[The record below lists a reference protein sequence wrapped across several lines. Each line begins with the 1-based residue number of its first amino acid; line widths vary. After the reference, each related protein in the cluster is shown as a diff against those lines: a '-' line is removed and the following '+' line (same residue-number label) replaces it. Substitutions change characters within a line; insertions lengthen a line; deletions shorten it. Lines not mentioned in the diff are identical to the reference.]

1 MCKEIGFKKKQYLF
15 FIKPYTENVIAV
27 LGFGIYTHQMPG
39 HVFVGPFVAVTYK
52 DVEELFCKLCGID
65 NPVFDFTFLK
75 QIGYVMPE
83 DSFKEWDMVEGSDN
97 TGVFEDL
104 FKHIKTYGFEYFEK
118 MKDFN
123 NLFQT
128 FEIRGSVVDVS
139 RDRRLP
145 ILYYLKGEKEK
156 GLKFI
161 EDALERQQH
170 GGVEEFDLDYPDFAE
185 RYKAL

>member
-104 FKHIKTYGFEYFEK
+104 FKHIKSQSFISFRK
-118 MKDFN
+118 
-123 NLFQT
+123 
-128 FEIRGSVVDVS
+128 IRIIQV
-139 RDRRLP
+139 
-145 ILYYLKGEKEK
+145 
-156 GLKFI
+156 KFFHTTMLLSFKSI
-161 EDALERQQH
+161 
-170 GGVEEFDLDYPDFAE
+170 FDKLQPFFFFT
-185 RYKAL
+185 L